1 MNIHI
6 SQNLISVEGLIPNSQ
21 DLEELILN
29 KVRSIDVVHIEA
41 NLILTKCKKKINRI
55 LVNLTF

>member
-29 KVRSIDVVHIEA
+29 KVRSLDVVHIET
-41 NLILTKCKKKINRI
+41 NLILTKCKKKYSNRTLI
-55 LVNLTF
+55 IG

>member
-21 DLEELILN
+21 DLEELILV
-29 KVRSIDVVHIEA
+29 KVRSIDVVHIET
-41 NLILTKCKKKINRI
+41 NLILINVKKKLQNIG
-55 LVNLTF
+55 

>member
-29 KVRSIDVVHIEA
+29 KIRSIDVVHIDA
-41 NLILTKCKKKINRI
+41 NLILIDVKKNY
-55 LVNLTF
+55 